1 MWGAASVK
9 YRAVK
14 DAAFFRS
21 TAEAARMLQM
31 HLGRLVKNRMFFRFR
46 AVFYA
51 QWPVY
56 FSFFLWLDRRCRRM
70 GAWTMPK
77 IFRSARSR

>member
-1 MWGAASVK
+1 MRGAAPVK

-51 QWPVY
+51 
-56 FSFFLWLDRRCRRM
+56 
-70 GAWTMPK
+70 
-77 IFRSARSR
+77 